1 MIEMKNENTIISVVE
16 DNLCTGCGTCV
27 ALCPNEAIEMM
38 INENKGIYV
47 PELDESKCNN
57 CGICFRICPGHEVDY
72 EKLNFEIFGKYPE
85 DILIGNYIDCHMGH
99 ATDYDIRY
107 NSASGGLIT
116 ALLIFTLEEGIIDGA
131 LVTRMKKDQ
140 PLEPEPFI
148 ARTSKEIIE
157 ARGSKYCPVPA
168 NIALRAILEADEG
181 ERFAVVGLP
190 CHINGLRNAEQV
202 NKKLRDKIV
211 LRLGIFC
218 NHAPNFLGTKLLLQR
233 LKVENKV
240 SKLDYRGKGWP
251 GSMTLTQKNGNLLL
265 LSDYWTF
272 VGAYFFYPTRCLMCS
287 DGICELSDISFGDA
301 WLPELSDD
309 KIGTSIM
316 VSKSE
321 MGEKLLQQM
330 KLENKIE
337 LNEIDVKKVIQSQAG
352 MLYFKKKSIH
362 ARNKLFG
369 SVPKCSMQSNMLEP
383 ETIDYLLAIFPY
395 LNSYVSSKSWLRK
408 ILYHIPSKLIR
419 IYGAPYVLLSSKKL
433 GKR

>member
-1 MIEMKNENTIISVVE
+1 MKNENTIISVVE